1 MSMLRPSI
9 NSIIKPG
16 DNYYSFV
23 VAVAKRAREIA
34 QEQEEEHSLNEEK
47 PVQKAVEDLPAAR
60 SKWATFLRFRNNG
73 YRALSCTGLFCFDR
87 PGDAAGR
94 WEDSHV

>member
-34 QEQEEEHSLNEEK
+34 QEQEEEHSLN
-47 PVQKAVEDLPAAR
+47 
-60 SKWATFLRFRNNG
+60 
-73 YRALSCTGLFCFDR
+73 
-87 PGDAAGR
+87 
-94 WEDSHV
+94 